1 MLFQATIQDLQ
12 AQPASRHLIFRSL
25 DERVDD
31 TCAQPSIP
39 PRGAGKKK
47 EEQKT
52 SQCKKI
58 K

>member
-12 AQPASRHLIFRSL
+12 AQSANRHLIFRSL

-39 PRGAGKKK
+39 PRGAGKKRRRTK
-47 EEQKT
+47 NKPM
-52 SQCKKI
+52 
-58 K
+58 